1 MAERAVGCDA
11 RPRRRAPGDAQHAQ
25 PVREGPTTCPIILV
39 SSSAINARVP
49 CVRNASPPSSR
60 PRRTSL
66 PPPRAPPKPP
76 PPNSGA
82 MAMDVEYEEYASTS
96 SSKHHGWKCEVSRQ
110 HKERREMEDLEARRT
125 RRGARARPSSS
136 HARSNPRPVAPPP
149 TPLERPHAPIQRHPP
164 LPAASTPSPPPLV
177 RNASRSS
184 TRASTAATT
193 SRTSPP
199 PRRRA
204 GSRRWIAS
212 ASTPTRR
219 GTSPTRSA

>member
-1 MAERAVGCDA
+1 MTRDPVAAPPGTPSTLNRCERD
-11 RPRRRAPGDAQHAQ
+11 PQ
-25 PVREGPTTCPIILV
+25 PVRTYWYRHQQSTL
-39 SSSAINARVP
+39 
-49 CVRNASPPSSR
+49 ASPASETLRLPRHARAAHPS
-60 PRRTSL
+60 
-66 PPPRAPPKPP
+66 PPPRA
-76 PPNSGA
+76 A
-82 MAMDVEYEEYASTS
+82 E
-96 SSKHHGWKCEVSRQ
+96 
-110 HKERREMEDLEARRT
+110 
-125 RRGARARPSSS
+125 
-136 HARSNPRPVAPPP
+136 APPP
-149 TPLERPHAPIQRHPP
+149 ELRRHGDGRGVRGVREHVLEQAPRVEVRGQPPAQGAARDGRSRGASDAPRRARATQLVPRAFEPSTRRVLPSPPNDPPRSQPTTSPP